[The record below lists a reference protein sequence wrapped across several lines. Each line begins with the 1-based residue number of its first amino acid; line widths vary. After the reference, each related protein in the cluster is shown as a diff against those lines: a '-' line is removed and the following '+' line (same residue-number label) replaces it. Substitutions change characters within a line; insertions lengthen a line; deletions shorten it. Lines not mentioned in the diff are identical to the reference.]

1 MEQHRIIGRLSS
13 GINVN
18 AFSSYFFNAWLII
31 FALKTVRANVLTRE
45 NQASH
50 SLVNLY
56 KTANLYLVDTPPFPM
71 GYRLIQVRLY
81 FNLLSNCQSNP

>member
-1 MEQHRIIGRLSS
+1 ML
-13 GINVN
+13 
-18 AFSSYFFNAWLII
+18 
-31 FALKTVRANVLTRE
+31 LTRE

-71 GYRLIQVRLY
+71 GYRLKQVRLY
-81 FNLLSNCQSNP
+81 FNLLSNLYKKATPEKHSRLSKTWKGCNTPFNYVSV

>member
-31 FALKTVRANVLTRE
+31 FALKTVRANVTHKRKSSKSFAG
-45 NQASH
+45 QPVFS
-50 SLVNLY
+50 
-56 KTANLYLVDTPPFPM
+56 
-71 GYRLIQVRLY
+71 GYPAIPYGLPLNTGSTV
-81 FNLLSNCQSNP
+81 F